1 MKDKNILIGICG
13 GIASYKVCDI
23 ITALKHMGANVYVM
37 MTKNATE
44 FITPLTLETLS
55 KNKVVVDMFESH
67 DHVEVEHISYARRA
81 DLTIIIPATAN
92 VIGKV
97 ANGIAD
103 DFLTTTIMATPN
115 KVIFAPSMN
124 NGMYENKI
132 VQNNIK
138 KLESFGYSFIEPDV
152 GNLACGY
159 TAKGKLPKK
168 EKILKYIE
176 SEFDNNE

>member
-1 MKDKNILIGICG
+1 MKDKNILIGVCG
-13 GIASYKVCDI
+13 GIACYKVCDLI
-23 ITALKHMGANVYVM
+23 SLLKHKGANVYVM
-37 MTKNATE
+37 MTKNAAE

-55 KNKVVVDMFESH
+55 KNKGVVDMFETH
-67 DHVEVEHISYARRA
+67 DHVEVEHISLARRA

-132 VQNNIK
+132 VQDNIK
-138 KLESFGYSFIEPDV
+138 KLESYGYSFIEPDI

-176 SEFDNNE
+176 SELNYE

>member
-1 MKDKNILIGICG
+1 MKNKNILIGICG
-13 GIASYKVCDI
+13 GIACYKVCDLI
-23 ITALKHMGANVYVM
+23 SALKHKGANVYVM

-55 KNKVVVDMFESH
+55 KNKVVVDMFEYH
-67 DHVEVEHISYARRA
+67 DHVEVEHISLARRA

-103 DFLTTTIMATPN
+103 DFLTTTVMATPN

-132 VQNNIK
+132 VQDNIK
-138 KLESFGYSFIEPDV
+138 KLKKYGYKFVEPAE
-152 GNLACGY
+152 GYLACGDV
-159 TAKGKLPKK
+159 AKGKYAGTKNIIDKIK
-168 EKILKYIE
+168 EELK
-176 SEFDNNE
+176 